1 MSSVIRAWAARI
13 ETPLGPMRARGSDSL
28 NSLDF
33 DEAVEAVSDDPLALR
48 LQQEMDEYFAGS
60 RREFSIPL
68 APQGTEFQQ
77 IIWRMVALVPCGA
90 TKSYSEIARELGDFQ
105 KTRSVGAAVGAN
117 PILILIP
124 CHRIVAMDGELTGYS
139 GGIFRKQALLELES
153 GQGALF

>member
-1 MSSVIRAWAARI
+1 
-13 ETPLGPMRARGSDSL
+13 
-28 NSLDF
+28 LDF

-60 RREFSIPL
+60 RHEFSIPL

-77 IIWRMVALVPCGA
+77 IIWRMVAFVPWGA
-90 TKSYSEIARELGDFQ
+90 TKSYSEIARELGDVQ

-139 GGIFRKQALLELES
+139 GGILRKQALLELES